1 MGKFTIGTIA
11 LFVLLAMAVSVTA
24 APPEHQATGGGWFIG
39 PNQDGEEQKT
49 TVSFTAQID
58 AEGNV
63 KGLMQAQI
71 ISPDGK
77 LTFHGDVIDLEVN
90 DNVATMMVRVT
101 KASNPNMLPIGTQ
114 IPVEV
119 TDNGEGKDA
128 IDLFAGFTFNGNIQ
142 VR

>member
-11 LFVLLAMAVSVTA
+11 LFVLLAMALSVTA
-24 APPEHQATGGGWFIG
+24 APPEHQATGGGWFIV
-39 PNQDGEEQKT
+39 PNEDDEEQKT

-63 KGLMQAQI
+63 KGQMQAQI
-71 ISPDGK
+71 MSPYGK
-77 LTFHGDVIDLEVN
+77 FTLHGDVIDLEVN
-90 DNVATMMVRVT
+90 DNVAIMMVRIT
-101 KASNPNMLPIGTQ
+101 KVSDPDMLLIGTQ
-114 IPVEV
+114 FPVEV

-128 IDLFAGFTFNGNIQ
+128 IDIFAGLPFNGNIQ

>member
-11 LFVLLAMAVSVTA
+11 LFVLLAMALSVTA
-24 APPEHQATGGGWFIG
+24 APPEHQATGGGWFIV
-39 PNQDGEEQKT
+39 PNEDGEEQKT

-63 KGLMQAQI
+63 KGQMQAQI
-71 ISPDGK
+71 MSPYGK

-90 DNVATMMVRVT
+90 DNVAIMMVRIT
-101 KASNPNMLPIGTQ
+101 KVSDPDMLLIGTQ
-114 IPVEV
+114 FPVEV

-128 IDLFAGFTFNGNIQ
+128 IDIFAGLPFNGNIQ
-142 VR
+142 VS